1 MDALLSLLVS
11 PTNMRGSLHKRLQ
24 GVCFSFPF
32 KSMKKNPFLQN
43 DMLIISLEDI
53 RSVKKNKK
61 LLNIYSYIDR
71 TNATEISTH
80 YIVVY
85 VSIQPIIDKYMVM
98 ARITSAVFIC

>member
-1 MDALLSLLVS
+1 
-11 PTNMRGSLHKRLQ
+11 MRGSLHKRLQ

-32 KSMKKNPFLQN
+32 KSMKKIPFYK
-43 DMLIISLEDI
+43 IICWSLASNIKFKAYSLEDI